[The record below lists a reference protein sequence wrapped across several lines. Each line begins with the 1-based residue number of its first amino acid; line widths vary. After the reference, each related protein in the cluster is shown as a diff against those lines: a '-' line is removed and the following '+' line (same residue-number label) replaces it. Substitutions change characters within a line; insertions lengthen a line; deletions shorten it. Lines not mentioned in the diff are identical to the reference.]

1 MIVSNRETSEGEN
14 RRLDT
19 LAIANIDPEAR
30 YGFLHEEAP
39 ECLLALEQGIQC
51 LSNNA
56 ATQENL
62 GAAFP
67 ELIRAAHTLKG
78 GAGMVGLQQL
88 SHLAHYI
95 EELLIALNDGRVPH
109 LPSAY
114 ELLSLSL
121 DPIGDLLVQAL
132 HGNDSQTAD
141 RRLQNLIVT
150 LDRFVQDLPPALQES
165 WEEESAG
172 EEFPNAADSPVNS
185 FVKTALEVD
194 LEDCLQR
201 LSRSLAEFS
210 NNPASAE
217 PSLRKSLTVFLEE
230 CTLLGE
236 TLGLQG
242 LTTISR
248 EISDFFCQEQ
258 APPEQLAQLAIAR
271 IRTLR
276 TETLTPQS
284 PSFPSSPSSPSPQSE
299 ATRSSIPERF
309 LKYLIVNPNPEL
321 APANLTLRVPVS
333 RLDRMS
339 DTLGNLIMESD
350 RLTLEQEKLQTAI
363 ATLSPSPPSP
373 PSSPNLA
380 AIASDIQQT
389 LDRLKTSLNQLN
401 QDLTDSRLIPFGAIG
416 ERFLTA
422 LETLQRQYGKQVE
435 LVIQGKERRVDQPI
449 LEQLQTPLTHLFRNA
464 FDHGIELPT
473 ERKALGKSPTAKI
486 TFSASVEGS
495 QLVINVEDDGRGI
508 DPQKVYKRALAM
520 GLIDPEKGFS
530 KTLSP
535 ENSNPSEILQFLFT
549 PGFSTASK
557 VTDLSGRGVGLDI
570 VQHQVARLRG
580 TLQVETVLGQGTKFT
595 IAVPLTLSRLSIYLC
610 QCQDYR
616 VAIPADKAIAVV
628 NLSEAQI
635 AAGEIGDRDQE
646 ICGQTQPLPIFRL
659 WDLLPYGSQVREAVS
674 KVNPPSVGLI
684 LQVKGQQVAIAVDA
698 VLEERPVMLKPLD
711 LTVPVPPYVAGCT
724 VLGSGEVVPVLAP
737 HHFHPLLFPR
747 SPLRPVANVSQ
758 DTLLSSDAS
767 APHLL
772 IVDDS
777 LTMRRI
783 LQDVFE
789 SAGFIPTV
797 CTDGREALTQL
808 ARSPQGQFHLIL
820 SDVEMPH
827 LDGLGLLLTVRSDP
841 QWHHIPM
848 VMLSSRAS
856 AEDIQKGME
865 LGANAYFSKPFDPVM
880 LLAAIR
886 ELLLKEAG

>member
-1 MIVSNRETSEGEN
+1 MIASHREASVPEN
-14 RRLDT
+14 HRLDSP
-19 LAIANIDPEAR
+19 AIANINPEAR
-30 YGFLHEEAP
+30 HCFLHEEAP

-51 LSNNA
+51 LSSKA

-62 GAAFP
+62 SAAFP
-67 ELIRAAHTLKG
+67 DLIRAAHTLKG
-78 GAGMVGLQQL
+78 GAGIVGLQQL
-88 SHLAHYI
+88 SHLAHYL

-121 DPIGDLLVQAL
+121 DPIGDLLVSSWN
-132 HGNDSQTAD
+132 GNESQTSD

-150 LDRFVQDLPPALQES
+150 LDRFVQDLPPPIQES
-165 WEEESAG
+165 WEEEGAG
-172 EEFPNAADSPVNS
+172 KEFPNTTDSPVNS

-201 LSRSLAEFS
+201 LTRSLAEFAD
-210 NNPASAE
+210 NPASAE
-217 PSLRKSLTVFLEE
+217 PSLSNSLTIFLEE
-230 CTLLGE
+230 STLLGE
-236 TLGLQG
+236 TLGLEG

-248 EISDFFCQEQ
+248 EISDALSQEQ

-271 IRTLR
+271 IRTFR

-284 PSFPSSPSSPSPQSE
+284 PQPKALSPTQPESSPSSISPQSE

-309 LKYLIVNPNPEL
+309 LKYLIVNPNPDL
-321 APANLTLRVPVS
+321 TPANLTLRVPVT

-339 DTLGNLIMESD
+339 NTLGNLVMESD
-350 RLTLEQEKLQTAI
+350 LLTLEQEKLQTAI
-363 ATLSPSPPSP
+363 ATLSPSPS
-373 PSSPNLA
+373 NLE
-380 AIASDIQQT
+380 AIASDIHQT
-389 LDRLKTSLNQLN
+389 LDRLKTSLNELN
-401 QDLTDSRLIPFGAIG
+401 RDLIDSRQIPFGAIA
-416 ERFLTA
+416 ERFITP

-435 LVIQGKERRVDQPI
+435 LVIQGKDKRVDQPI

-464 FDHGIELPT
+464 FDHGIELKA
-473 ERKALGKSPTAKI
+473 ERKALGKSPTAQI
-486 TFSASVEGS
+486 TFSATIEGS
-495 QLVINVEDDGRGI
+495 QLVITVEDDGRGI

-530 KTLSP
+530 QTQSLG
-535 ENSNPSEILQFLFT
+535 NSNPSEILQFLFT

-595 IAVPLTLSRLSIYLC
+595 IAVPLTLSRLSVYLC

-616 VAIPADKAIAVV
+616 VAIPADQAIAVV
-628 NLSEAQI
+628 NLSEA
-635 AAGEIGDRDQE
+635 EIQSCEMGDRHQE
-646 ICGQTQPLPIFRL
+646 IPGQTEPLPIFRL
-659 WDLLPYGSQVREAVS
+659 WDLLPYGYQVQEAVS
-674 KVNPPSVGLI
+674 GVNSPSVCLI
-684 LQVKGQQVAIAVDA
+684 MQVKGQQVAIAVDA
-698 VLEERPVMLKPLD
+698 VIEERSVMLKPLD

-724 VLGSGEVVPVLAP
+724 VLGSGEVIPVLAP

-747 SPLRPVANVSQ
+747 SPVRLVANISQ
-758 DTLLSSDAS
+758 NTSLSSDAS
-767 APHLL
+767 PAQIL

-777 LTMRRI
+777 LTMRQI
-783 LQDVFE
+783 LQEVFE
-789 SAGFIPTV
+789 SAGFVPTL

-808 ARSPQGQFHLIL
+808 ARSPQGHFHLIL

-827 LDGLGLLLTVRSDP
+827 LDGLGLLQTVRSDP
-841 QWHHIPM
+841 QWHHLPM
-848 VMLSSRAS
+848 AMLSSRAS
-856 AEDIQKGME
+856 PEDIHKGME
-865 LGANAYFSKPFDPVM
+865 LGATAYFSKPFDPAM

-886 ELLLKEAG
+886 ELLD

>member
-1 MIVSNRETSEGEN
+1 MIVSNRQTPVPEN
-14 RRLDT
+14 HRLDSP
-19 LAIANIDPEAR
+19 AIANIDPDAR
-30 YGFLHEEAP
+30 YCFIHEEAP

-62 GAAFP
+62 DAAFP
-67 ELIRAAHTLKG
+67 DLIRAAHTLKG
-78 GAGMVGLQQL
+78 GAGMVGLPQL

-95 EELLIALNDGRVPH
+95 EELLIALNEGRVPH

-121 DPIGDLLVQAL
+121 DPIGDLLL
-132 HGNDSQTAD
+132 GSWNGNDSQISD

-150 LDRFVQDLPPALQES
+150 LDRFVQDLPPPL
-165 WEEESAG
+165 EESEKA
-172 EEFPNAADSPVNS
+172 EDAEAEFPNATDSLVNS

-201 LSRSLAEFS
+201 LTRSLAEFRD
-210 NNPASAE
+210 NPTSAE
-217 PSLRKSLTVFLEE
+217 LSLSESLTVFLQE

-236 TLGLQG
+236 TLGLSG
-242 LTTISR
+242 LTTITQ
-248 EISDFFCQEQ
+248 EISASLSQEQ
-258 APPEQLAQLAIAR
+258 APPESLAQQAIAR

-284 PSFPSSPSSPSPQSE
+284 PETKHSSPSPQSE
-299 ATRSSIPERF
+299 ATRSAIPERF
-309 LKYLIVNPNPEL
+309 LKYLIVNPNPDL
-321 APANLTLRVPVS
+321 APANLTLRVPVT

-339 DTLGNLIMESD
+339 DTLGNLVLESD
-350 RLTLEQEKLQTAI
+350 RLTLQQEKLQTAI
-363 ATLSPSPPSP
+363 ATLSQSPP
-373 PSSPNLA
+373 SPNLA
-380 AIASDIQQT
+380 AIADDIQQT
-389 LDRLKTSLNQLN
+389 LDRLKTALNQLN
-401 QDLTDSRLIPFGAIG
+401 RDLTDSRLIPFGAIA
-416 ERFLTA
+416 ERFITP

-435 LVIQGKERRVDQPI
+435 LVIQGKERRVDQPM

-495 QLVINVEDDGRGI
+495 QLVITVEDDGRGI

-530 KTLSP
+530 KTLSSG
-535 ENSNPSEILQFLFT
+535 NTNPSEILQFLFT

-595 IAVPLTLSRLSIYLC
+595 IAVPLTLSRLSVYLC
-610 QCQDYR
+610 QCQEYT

-628 NLSEAQI
+628 KLSEAEI
-635 AAGEIGDRDQE
+635 AAGEIGDRHEE
-646 ICGQTQPLPIFRL
+646 IPGQTKPLPIFRL
-659 WDLLPYGSQVREAVS
+659 WDVLPYRTSVRQTVS
-674 KVNPPSVGLI
+674 EVNPPSVCLI

-724 VLGSGEVVPVLAP
+724 VLGSGEVIPVLAP
-737 HHFHPLLFPR
+737 HHFHPLLFPP
-747 SPLRPVANVSQ
+747 SALKPVANVSQ
-758 DTLLSSDAS
+758 DTVLSSDA

-777 LTMRRI
+777 LTMRRM
-783 LQDVFE
+783 LQDLFE
-789 SAGFIPTV
+789 SAGFVPTV
-797 CTDGREALTQL
+797 CTDGRDALTHL

-827 LDGLGLLLTVRSDP
+827 LNGLGLLQTVRSDP

-856 AEDIQKGME
+856 QEDIHKGME
-865 LGANAYFSKPFDPVM
+865 LGATAYLSKPFDPA
-880 LLAAIR
+880 LLVAAIR
-886 ELLLKEAG
+886 EILVRVEG

>member
-1 MIVSNRETSEGEN
+1 MISSNHEPSVPEN
-14 RRLDT
+14 LRLDSF
-19 LAIANIDPEAR
+19 AIANIDPEAR
-30 YGFLHEEAP
+30 HCFLHEEAP

-51 LSNNA
+51 LSSNA

-67 ELIRAAHTLKG
+67 DLIRAAHTLKG
-78 GAGMVGLQQL
+78 GAGIVGLQQL
-88 SHLAHYI
+88 SHLSHYI
-95 EELLIALNDGRVPH
+95 EELLIALNEGRVPH
-109 LPSAY
+109 LRSAY

-121 DPIGDLLVQAL
+121 DPIGDLLVQAWN
-132 HGNDSQTAD
+132 GNDSQTSD

-150 LDRFVQDLPPALQES
+150 LDRFVQDLPPPLQDS
-165 WEEESAG
+165 LEEEGAG
-172 EEFPNAADSPVNS
+172 EEFPPATDSPVNS

-194 LEDCLQR
+194 LEECLQR
-201 LSRSLAEFS
+201 LTRSLAEFTD
-210 NNPASAE
+210 NPTSAE
-217 PSLRKSLTVFLEE
+217 SSLRQSLTIFLEE

-236 TLGLQG
+236 TLGLEG
-242 LTTISR
+242 LTIISG
-248 EISDFFCQEQ
+248 EISAFLSQKQ
-258 APPEQLAQLAIAR
+258 APPEELAQLAIAR

-276 TETLTPQS
+276 TETLTPSSPSPQS
-284 PSFPSSPSSPSPQSE
+284 PPSSPSPESE

-309 LKYLIVNPNPEL
+309 LKYLIVNPNPDL
-321 APANLTLRVPVS
+321 TPANLTLRVPVT

-363 ATLSPSPPSP
+363 ATLSQSPQSP
-373 PSSPNLA
+373 QSPNLT

-401 QDLTDSRLIPFGAIG
+401 RDLTDSRLIPFGAIA
-416 ERFLTA
+416 ERFITPLD
-422 LETLQRQYGKQVE
+422 TLQQQYGKQVE
-435 LVIQGKERRVDQPI
+435 LVIQGKDRRVDQPI

-464 FDHGIELPT
+464 FDHGVELPT

-486 TFSASVEGS
+486 TFSATVEGS
-495 QLVINVEDDGRGI
+495 QLVITVEDDGRGI

-535 ENSNPSEILQFLFT
+535 ENFNPSEILQFLFT

-580 TLQVETVLGQGTKFT
+580 TLQVETVLGQGTKFI
-595 IAVPLTLSRLSIYLC
+595 IAVPFTLSRLSVYLC
-610 QCQDYR
+610 QCQEYT
-616 VAIPADKAIAVV
+616 VAIPVDKAIAVV
-628 NLSEAQI
+628 KLSEAEI
-635 AAGEIGDRDQE
+635 AASEIGDRHQE
-646 ICGQTQPLPIFRL
+646 IPGQTEPLPIFRL
-659 WDLLPYGSQVREAVS
+659 WDVLPYGTQVQEAVS
-674 KVNPPSVGLI
+674 VLNPPSVCLI
-684 LQVKGQQVAIAVDA
+684 LRVKGQQVAIAVDA

-724 VLGSGEVVPVLAP
+724 VLGSGEVIPVLAP

-747 SPLRPVANVSQ
+747 SPLKPVANVSQ
-758 DTLLSSDAS
+758 DTGLSSDA

-777 LTMRRI
+777 LTMRRM
-783 LQDVFE
+783 LQDLFE
-789 SAGFIPTV
+789 SAGFIPTL

-808 ARSPQGQFHLIL
+808 ARSPEGQFHLIL

-827 LDGLGLLLTVRSDP
+827 LDGLGLLQTVRSDP

-848 VMLSSRAS
+848 VMLSSRANP
-856 AEDIQKGME
+856 EDIHKGME
-865 LGANAYFSKPFDPVM
+865 LGATAYLSKPFDPGM

-886 ELLLKEAG
+886 EILVPGGG

>member
-1 MIVSNRETSEGEN
+1 MKASNRETSVPEN
-14 RRLDT
+14 RPRESF
-19 LAIANIDPEAR
+19 AIANIDPEASHC
-30 YGFLHEEAP
+30 FLHEEAP

-51 LSNNA
+51 LSSNA

-62 GAAFP
+62 DAAFP
-67 ELIRAAHTLKG
+67 DLIRAAHTLKG

-88 SHLAHYI
+88 SLLAHYL
-95 EELLIALNDGRVPH
+95 EELLIALNQGRVPH
-109 LPSAY
+109 LRSAY

-121 DPIGDLLVQAL
+121 DPIGDLLVRAWN
-132 HGNDSQTAD
+132 GNDSQTSD

-150 LDRFVQDLPPALQES
+150 LDRFVQDLPPPIQDSL
-165 WEEESAG
+165 EEGAG
-172 EEFPNAADSPVNS
+172 EGFPHATESRVNS

-194 LEDCLQR
+194 LEECLQR
-201 LSRSLAEFS
+201 LRRSLSELTD
-210 NNPASAE
+210 NPAS
-217 PSLRKSLTVFLEE
+217 PDSSLRNSLTIFLEE
-230 CTLLGE
+230 STLLGE
-236 TLGLQG
+236 TLGLEE

-248 EISDFFCQEQ
+248 EISDLLSQEQ

-276 TETLTPQS
+276 TETLTSQS
-284 PSFPSSPSSPSPQSE
+284 PEPKAPPSTPPETSKSAPSSTSPQLE

-309 LKYLIVNPNPEL
+309 LKYLIVNPNPDL
-321 APANLTLRVPVS
+321 APANLTLRVPVT

-339 DTLGNLIMESD
+339 DTLGNLVMEFD

-363 ATLSPSPPSP
+363 AT
-373 PSSPNLA
+373 
-380 AIASDIQQT
+380 DIQKT
-389 LDRLKTSLNQLN
+389 LHRLKTSLNQLN
-401 QDLTDSRLIPFGAIG
+401 RDLTDSRLIPFGTLA
-416 ERFLTA
+416 ERFITP

-435 LVIQGKERRVDQPI
+435 LVIQGKDRRVDQPI

-486 TFSASVEGS
+486 TFSATVEGS
-495 QLVINVEDDGRGI
+495 QLVITVEDDGRGI

-520 GLIDPEKGFS
+520 GLIDPEQGFS

-595 IAVPLTLSRLSIYLC
+595 IAVPLTLSRLSVYLC
-610 QCQDYR
+610 QCQHYTL
-616 VAIPADKAIAVV
+616 AIPADQAIAVV
-628 NLSEAQI
+628 ELSEAEI
-635 AAGEIGDRDQE
+635 KSGEMGDRHPE
-646 ICGQTQPLPIFRL
+646 IPGQTEPLPLFRL
-659 WDLLPYGSQVREAVS
+659 WDLLPYGSQVREEVGA
-674 KVNPPSVGLI
+674 VNPPSVCLI
-684 LQVKGQQVAIAVDA
+684 LRVKGQRVAIAVDA
-698 VLEERPVMLKPLD
+698 VLEERPIMLKPLD

-737 HHFHPLLFPR
+737 HHFLPLLFPH
-747 SPLRPVANVSQ
+747 SPLRRVADVSQ

-767 APHLL
+767 VPHLL

-777 LTMRRI
+777 LTLRRI
-783 LQDVFE
+783 LQDLFE
-789 SAGFIPTV
+789 SVGFVTTL

-841 QWHHIPM
+841 QWHHLPM

-856 AEDIQKGME
+856 SEDIDKGME
-865 LGANAYFSKPFDPVM
+865 LGATAYFSKPFDSAM

-886 ELLLKEAG
+886 QILVLGKG

>member
-1 MIVSNRETSEGEN
+1 MITSNHEASAPEN
-14 RRLDT
+14 RPRDSF
-19 LAIANIDPEAR
+19 AIANIDPEAFHC
-30 YGFLHEEAP
+30 FLHEEAP

-51 LSNNA
+51 LSSNA

-62 GAAFP
+62 DAAYP
-67 ELIRAAHTLKG
+67 DLIRAAHTLKG

-88 SHLAHYI
+88 SHLAHYL
-95 EELLIALNDGRVPH
+95 EELLIALNQGRVPH
-109 LPSAY
+109 LRSAY

-121 DPIGDLLVQAL
+121 DPIGDLLMRAWN
-132 HGNDSQTAD
+132 GNDSQTSD
-141 RRLQNLIVT
+141 LRLQNLIVT
-150 LDRFVQDLPPALQES
+150 LDRFVQDLPPPIPES
-165 WEEESAG
+165 LETEG
-172 EEFPNAADSPVNS
+172 VKEEFPHTTESRVNS

-201 LSRSLAEFS
+201 LTRSLSELTD
-210 NNPASAE
+210 NPAS
-217 PSLRKSLTVFLEE
+217 PDSSLRKSLTIFLEE
-230 CTLLGE
+230 STLLGE
-236 TLGLQG
+236 TLGLEE
-242 LTTISR
+242 LTAISR
-248 EISDFFCQEQ
+248 EISDFLSQEQ

-271 IRTLR
+271 IHTLR
-276 TETLTPQS
+276 TETLT
-284 PSFPSSPSSPSPQSE
+284 PSSPSSPSPQSE

-309 LKYLIVNPNPEL
+309 LKYLIVNPNPDL
-321 APANLTLRVPVS
+321 APANLTLRVPVT

-339 DTLGNLIMESD
+339 DTLGNLVIEFD

-363 ATLSPSPPSP
+363 ATLSPPSP
-373 PSSPNLA
+373 PSVT
-380 AIASDIQQT
+380 AIATDIQQT
-389 LDRLKTSLNQLN
+389 LHRLKTSLNQLN
-401 QDLTDSRLIPFGAIG
+401 RDLTDSRLIPFGTLA
-416 ERFLTA
+416 ERFITP

-435 LVIQGKERRVDQPI
+435 LVIQGKDRRVDQPI

-486 TFSASVEGS
+486 TFSATVEGS
-495 QLVINVEDDGRGI
+495 QLVITVEDDGRGI

-520 GLIDPEKGFS
+520 GLIDPEQGFS

-595 IAVPLTLSRLSIYLC
+595 IAVPLTLSRLSVYLC
-610 QCQDYR
+610 QCQDHTL
-616 VAIPADKAIAVV
+616 AIPADQTIAVV
-628 NLSEAQI
+628 ELSEAEI
-635 AAGEIGDRDQE
+635 KSGEIGDRHQE
-646 ICGQTQPLPIFRL
+646 IPGQTEPLPIFRL
-659 WDLLPYGSQVREAVS
+659 WDLLPYGSQVREAVGA
-674 KVNPPSVGLI
+674 VNPPSVCLI
-684 LQVKGQQVAIAVDA
+684 LRVKGQRVAIAVDA

-737 HHFHPLLFPR
+737 HHFPPLLFPH
-747 SPLRPVANVSQ
+747 SPLRRVADVSQ
-758 DTLLSSDAS
+758 DTVVSSDAS

-777 LTMRRI
+777 LTLRRI

-789 SAGFIPTV
+789 SAGFVTTL

-841 QWHHIPM
+841 QWHDLPM

-856 AEDIQKGME
+856 PEDIDKGME
-865 LGANAYFSKPFDPVM
+865 LGATAYFSKPFNRAM
-880 LLAAIR
+880 LVAAIR
-886 ELLLKEAG
+886 QILVPGKG